1 MKRYIGDVEINVST
15 SKSYTTVYVYIDAQ
29 YKNDCTTTQIY
40 VRDKNVI
47 LGKSYACDDLY
58 LSRFKKS

>member
-1 MKRYIGDVEINVST
+1 MRYIGDVEIIVST

-40 VRDKNVI
+40 VRDKKVI